1 MKYSLQ
7 DPEVSELTDYNAILT
22 RQERSMLALR
32 SLYAENGY
40 ALYKMSKFEEY
51 ELYLKNKEFLVSD
64 NVITFTDTDGR
75 LLALKPDVTL
85 SIIKNSRPKDNEII
99 KAQYNEN
106 VYRVSGSTHT
116 FKEIMQSGIE
126 CIGKIGDSEVA
137 EVLSL
142 ASKSLSSL
150 SEDYVI
156 EISSLDLVCSVL
168 GAFGIKGSVLDG
180 SLELIGRKN
189 SDGLKAY
196 LSECGICDSGI
207 ELAAAL
213 TDIYGSPENV
223 IPKLGKFRVN
233 AEATAAADK
242 LVFVCNELMK
252 TTDGCKISIDF
263 SLIGNMNYYNG
274 IAFKGF
280 VRGIPTAVLIGGQYD
295 NLLKK
300 MGKTSRGIGFA
311 VYLDGIDR
319 LPEA

>member
-1 MKYSLQ
+1 
-7 DPEVSELTDYNAILT
+7 
-22 RQERSMLALR
+22 MLALR
-32 SLYAENGY
+32 ALYAENGY

-85 SIIKNSRPKDNEII
+85 SIIKNSRPKDKELI

-126 CIGKIGDSEVA
+126 CIGEIGDREIA

-142 ASKSLSSL
+142 ASQSLASL

-168 GAFGIKGSVLDG
+168 AAFGITDSALDG
-180 SLELIGRKN
+180 ALDLIGRKN
-189 SDGLKAY
+189 SNGLEAF
-196 LSECGICDSGI
+196 LGERGISDSGI
-207 ELAAAL
+207 ELALAL
-213 TDIYGSPENV
+213 TDIYGSPETV
-223 IPKLGKFRVN
+223 IPKLDKFRVN
-233 AEATAAADK
+233 AEASSAADK
-242 LVFVCNELMK
+242 LIFICRELMK
-252 TTDGCKISIDF
+252 TTDSAKISIDF

-280 VRGIPTAVLIGGQYD
+280 VLGIPTAVLIGGQYD

-311 VYLDGIDR
+311 VYLDGLDR